1 MLCLYLCAMD
11 AYKNLR
17 IVFMGTPEFAVIS
30 LQALVD
36 AGCQIVAV
44 ITAPDKPAGR
54 GLQLQES
61 AVKRFAKANGLT
73 VIQPEKLKNE
83 NFIQELKSLQADLQI
98 VVAFRMLP
106 EVVWNM
112 PPLGTI
118 NVHGS
123 LLPDYR
129 GAAPINWAIING
141 EIETGVTTF
150 KLKHEIDTGDIL
162 LQEKIVIEEH
172 ENAGELHNKM
182 KIVAAKVLVKTVKG
196 LIEKFVT
203 ETPQKLVKIDK
214 KAPKISTE
222 TCLIN
227 WNKPVDK
234 VYNLIRGLSPYP
246 AAFTTLQ
253 GKNLKIF
260 SCKKIKTP
268 INEEVGSYKTDYK
281 TYFKF
286 VCIDGFIEIEE
297 LQMEG
302 KKKMNSR
309 DFLKGFRP
317 H

>member
-1 MLCLYLCAMD
+1 MD
-11 AYKNLR
+11 EYKNLR
-17 IVFMGTPEFAVIS
+17 IVFMGTPEFAVAS
-30 LQALVD
+30 LQILVD
-36 AGCQIVAV
+36 EGCTIVGV

-61 AVKRFAKANGLT
+61 AVKQYAKAKGLT
-73 VIQPEKLKNE
+73 ILQPEKLKNE
-83 NFIQELKSLQADLQI
+83 NFIQELKSLNGDLQV

-112 PPLGTI
+112 PKYGTI

-141 EIETGVTTF
+141 EKETGVTIF

-162 LQEKIVIEEH
+162 LQEKIEIGKDET
-172 ENAGELHNKM
+172 AGDLLDKM
-182 KIVAAKVLVKTVKG
+182 KAIGAKVLVATVKG
-196 LIEKFVT
+196 LAENAVI
-203 ETPQKLVKIDK
+203 ETPQKLIEVEK
-214 KAPKISTE
+214 KAPKIFTE

-227 WNKPVDK
+227 WNKSVDE

-246 AAFTTLQ
+246 AAFTILQ
-253 GKNLKIF
+253 DKKLKIF
-260 SCKKIKTP
+260 SCKKTKIE
-268 INEEVGSYKTDYK
+268 INEEVGSFKTDNK
-281 TYFKF
+281 TYLKF
-286 VCIDGFIEIEE
+286 VCNDGFIEINE
-297 LQMEG
+297 LQLEG
-302 KKKMNSR
+302 KRKMNVV